1 MAATDAQVRKLME
14 ELSKHG
20 KLGLAAA
27 RSPPRH
33 RDLGRLDATAPLGAP
48 LSGVVTGA
56 ERMTRVRLSGDF
68 GDWDPSYKEKFQR
81 PPDSWR
87 FRRLIQSD

>member
-27 RSPPRH
+27 RAGLDPKTAAKYREVGKFPSELKQPR
-33 RDLGRLDATAPLGAP
+33 
-48 LSGVVTGA
+48 
-56 ERMTRVRLSGDF
+56 
-68 GDWDPSYKEKFQR
+68 
-81 PPDSWR
+81 SWR
-87 FRRLIQSD
+87 TLRLAFGSPAQSAEPLRTSRGIVGNASAS